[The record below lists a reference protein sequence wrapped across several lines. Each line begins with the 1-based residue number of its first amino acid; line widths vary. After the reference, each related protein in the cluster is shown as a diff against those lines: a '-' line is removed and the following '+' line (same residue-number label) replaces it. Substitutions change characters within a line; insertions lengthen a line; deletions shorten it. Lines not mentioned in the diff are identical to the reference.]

1 MRIGLLTFHYSMNY
15 GAIMQTYATC
25 RALQE
30 LGHDVTIIDFRQPE
44 KKTNRS
50 LLFYYK
56 TKAFDRFTQKHYPRM
71 TKTCYTL
78 DDVIDNSRNFDCL
91 VVGSDQTWNPHI
103 TKDKRLIYFFP
114 FAGDIKSFRLIIK
127 Q

>member
-56 TKAFDRFTQKHYPRM
+56 TKAFDIP
-71 TKTCYTL
+71 C
-78 DDVIDNSRNFDCL
+78 
-91 VVGSDQTWNPHI
+91 
-103 TKDKRLIYFFP
+103 KRKKIN
-114 FAGDIKSFRLIIK
+114 
-127 Q
+127 